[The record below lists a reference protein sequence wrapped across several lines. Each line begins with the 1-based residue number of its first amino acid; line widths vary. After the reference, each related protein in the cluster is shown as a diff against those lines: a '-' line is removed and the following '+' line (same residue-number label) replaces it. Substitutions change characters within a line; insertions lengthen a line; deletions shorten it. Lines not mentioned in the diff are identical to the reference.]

1 MPILIKKID
10 LVTVKSKEIELL
22 NWPSDTLM
30 VIEEIESKSAIAA
43 TPDNNPDPVSK
54 VAHAG
59 MPAILKTKLSPSTSF
74 AEGVKFSASPT
85 LIVDILPEIVGGQ
98 FCITGAGAPPPPPP
112 HELMMS
118 NDIKSKELRFKIVRK
133 GLFITD
139 IL

>member
-1 MPILIKKID
+1 MTILIKKID

-30 VIEEIESKSAIAA
+30 VIKEIESKSAIAA
-43 TPDNNPDPVSK
+43 TPDNNPDSVSK

-59 MPAILKTKLSPSTSF
+59 MPVILKIKLSPSTSF

-85 LIVDILPEIVGGQ
+85 LIVDILPEIVGAK
-98 FCITGAGAPPPPPP
+98 FCITGAGAPPLPPP

-118 NDIKSKELRFKIVRK
+118 NDVKSKELRFKIVRK
-133 GLFITD
+133 SLFITD